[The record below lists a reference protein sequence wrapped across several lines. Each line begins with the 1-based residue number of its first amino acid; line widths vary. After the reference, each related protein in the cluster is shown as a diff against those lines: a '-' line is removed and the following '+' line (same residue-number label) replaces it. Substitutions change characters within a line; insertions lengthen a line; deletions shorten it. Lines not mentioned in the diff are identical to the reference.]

1 MQKILLKN
9 KRASFDYEV
18 LERFEAG
25 LSLFGHEVKSVKNG
39 HGHFTGSY
47 INISNGEAWLHHF
60 HIAPFEKSTLDGY
73 EPERTRK
80 LLLHKAEIFKIAS
93 ALNEKGV
100 TVVPLECGLE
110 KNRIKMSLAI
120 VRGKKKYDK
129 RESIKKRDV
138 QRHIETSLKD
148 Y

>member
-1 MQKILLKN
+1 MQKILAKN
-9 KRASFDYEV
+9 KRASFDYEL

-25 LSLFGHEVKSVKNG
+25 ISLLGHEVKSLKGG

-47 INISNGEAWLHHF
+47 ITISNAEAFLHHF
-60 HIAPFEKSTLDGY
+60 HIAPFEKSTLEGY
-73 EPERTRK
+73 QPERTRK
-80 LLLHKAEIFKIAS
+80 LLLHKTEIRKIAS
-93 ALNEKGV
+93 ALSEKGV

-110 KNRIKMSLAI
+110 KNRIKISLAS

-129 RESIKKRDV
+129 REAIKKRDI
-138 QRHIETSLKD
+138 QRRIER

>member
-1 MQKILLKN
+1 MQKVLTKN
-9 KRASFDYEV
+9 KRASFDYEL

-25 LSLFGHEVKSVKNG
+25 ISLLGHEVKSIKGG
-39 HGHFTGSY
+39 HAHFTGSY
-47 INISNGEAWLHHF
+47 VNISNGEAWLHHF

-80 LLLHKAEIFKIAS
+80 LLLHKSEIQKIAS

-110 KNRIKMSLAI
+110 KNRIKLSLAI

-129 RESIKKRDV
+129 REAIKKRDLT
-138 QRHIETSLKD
+138 RRIETSL
-148 Y
+148 